1 MYPVHNRPPH
11 TYSANGFDRAGER
24 RADAGWI
31 AAARADP
38 QALVV
43 PLSGLRVLV
52 DGPEEAPRVL
62 LATAAD
68 LGVELGETS
77 VFLGLLEGRPVFS
90 VEADERTLGTA
101 HYVELRSV
109 GTLLPP
115 AEGGLLAYA
124 RAMAHWHARHRFCG
138 ACGIENRIDQAGH
151 ARRCPACGN
160 ETFPRTDPAVIV
172 LVTFGDRCLLGR
184 STRFPTGMYSTFAGF
199 VEPGE
204 SLEDTLARELLEEVG
219 VPVAEIVYRSSQ
231 PWPFPQSLM
240 LGFRA
245 RARSEA
251 FRIDDSEI
259 VDARWLSRDE
269 LRDEERRPVRLPN
282 PDSIARFLIDEWL
295 AEGG

>member
-24 RADAGWI
+24 RADADWI
-31 AAARADP
+31 AAARVDP
-38 QALVV
+38 RALVV

-62 LATAAD
+62 LANAGD
-68 LGVELGETS
+68 LGVELGGSS

-109 GTLLPP
+109 GTLLAP

-138 ACGIENRIDQAGH
+138 ACGTENRIDQAGH

-172 LVTFGDRCLLGR
+172 LVTFGERCLLGR
-184 STRFPTGMYSTFAGF
+184 STRFPPGMYSTFAGF

-219 VPVAEIVYRSSQ
+219 VPVAEIIYHSSQ
-231 PWPFPQSLM
+231 PWPFPSSLM
-240 LGFRA
+240 LGFHARAATRTSCAATASSRTRGGSRA
-245 RARSEA
+245 RKSPRAIRCSRRAR
-251 FRIDDSEI
+251 R
-259 VDARWLSRDE
+259 SR
-269 LRDEERRPVRLPN
+269 
-282 PDSIARFLIDEWL
+282 
-295 AEGG
+295 GG

>member
-24 RADAGWI
+24 RADADWI
-31 AAARADP
+31 AAARAEP
-38 QALVV
+38 GSLVV

-52 DGPEEAPRVL
+52 DGPEEAPRAL
-62 LATAAD
+62 FATAAD
-68 LGVELGETS
+68 LGIELGEAS
-77 VFLGLLEGRPVFS
+77 VFLGTLDGRAVFS
-90 VEADERTLGTA
+90 VEAEERSLGTA

-109 GTLLPP
+109 GTLLPA

-124 RAMAHWHARHRFCG
+124 RAMAHWHARHRYCG
-138 ACGIENRIDQAGH
+138 ACGTENRIDQGGH

-172 LVTFGDRCLLGR
+172 LVTFGERCLLGR
-184 STRFPTGMYSTFAGF
+184 STRFPPGMYSTFAGF

-269 LRDEERRPVRLPN
+269 LKDEERRPVRLPGA
-282 PDSIARFLIDEWL
+282 DSIARFLIDEWL
-295 AEGG
+295 AEG

>member
-24 RADAGWI
+24 RGDVAWL
-31 AAARADP
+31 AAARADAR
-38 QALVV
+38 ALLV

-52 DGPEEAPRVL
+52 DGPEEAPRAV
-62 LATAAD
+62 LATAA
-68 LGVELGETS
+68 ELGLDPPEDA
-77 VFLGLLEGRPVFS
+77 VFLGCLDGRPVFALEAEERS
-90 VEADERTLGTA
+90 VGTA
-101 HYVELRSV
+101 HYVELRSA
-109 GTLLPP
+109 GTLLPA

-138 ACGIENRIDQAGH
+138 ACGTENEVGQGGH
-151 ARRCPACGN
+151 ARRCPSCGN

-172 LVTFGDRCLLGR
+172 LVTAGERCLLGR
-184 STRFPTGMYSTFAGF
+184 SARFPPGMYSTFAGF

-219 VPVAEIVYRSSQ
+219 VTVAEIVYRSSQ

-245 RARSEA
+245 RATSEA
-251 FRIDDSEI
+251 FRIDDAEI
-259 VDARWLSRDE
+259 EDARWLSRAE
-269 LRDEERRPVRLPN
+269 LADEERRPVRLPSA
-282 PDSIARFLIDEWL
+282 DSIARFLIDEWL
-295 AEGG
+295 AEGL

>member
-24 RADAGWI
+24 RADAAWI
-31 AAARADP
+31 AAARAEP
-38 QALVV
+38 GSLVV

-52 DGPEEAPRVL
+52 DGPEEAPRAL

-68 LGVELGETS
+68 LGVELGEAS
-77 VFLGLLEGRPVFS
+77 VFLGTLDGRPVFS
-90 VEADERTLGTA
+90 VEAEERSLGTA

-109 GTLLPP
+109 GTLLPA

-124 RAMAHWHARHRFCG
+124 RAMAHWHARHRYCG
-138 ACGIENRIDQAGH
+138 ACGTENRIDQGGH

-184 STRFPTGMYSTFAGF
+184 STRFPPGMYSTFAGF

-259 VDARWLSRDE
+259 VAARWLSRDE
-269 LRDEERRPVRLPN
+269 LKDEERRPVRLPGA
-282 PDSIARFLIDEWL
+282 DSIARFLIDEWL
-295 AEGG
+295 AEG

>member
-11 TYSANGFDRAGER
+11 IYSANGFDRAGER
-24 RADAGWI
+24 RSDAAWI
-31 AAARADP
+31 AAARADR
-38 QALVV
+38 QSLVV

-52 DGPEEAPRVL
+52 DGPDDAPRAL
-62 LATAAD
+62 LATAAELD
-68 LGVELGETS
+68 LALGEGS

-90 VEADERTLGTA
+90 VEADERSLGTA

-109 GTLLPP
+109 GTLLPA

-124 RAMAHWHARHRFCG
+124 RAMAHWHARHRYCG
-138 ACGIENRIDQAGH
+138 ACGTENGIDQGGH

-172 LVTFGDRCLLGR
+172 LVTHGDRCLLGR
-184 STRFPTGMYSTFAGF
+184 SARFPPGMYSTFAGF

-219 VPVAEIVYRSSQ
+219 VAVAEIVYRSSQ

-245 RARSEA
+245 CAASEA
-251 FRIDDSEI
+251 FRIDDAEI
-259 VDARWLSRDE
+259 IDARWLARDE
-269 LRDEERRPVRLPN
+269 LKDEARRPVRLPGA
-282 PDSIARFLIDEWL
+282 DSIARFLVDEWL
-295 AEGG
+295 AEG